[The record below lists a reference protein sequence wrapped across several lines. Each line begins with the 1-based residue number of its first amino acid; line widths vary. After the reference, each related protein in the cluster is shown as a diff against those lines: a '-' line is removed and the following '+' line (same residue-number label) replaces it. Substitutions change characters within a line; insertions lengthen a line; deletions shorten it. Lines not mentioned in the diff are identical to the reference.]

1 MEEEG
6 FLGSLGSGLSNIGSG
21 ATNAGSGLVH
31 GIADAGRSGSD
42 AVGLSILQIK
52 KFKLASSDGE
62 NVENA
67 YI

>member
-21 ATNAGSGLVH
+21 ATNAGSGLVY

-42 AVGLSILQIK
+42 AVGLSINIY
-52 KFKLASSDGE
+52 F
-62 NVENA
+62 
-67 YI
+67 IF